1 VEVIPLVLSKTEG
14 HLGLVEA
21 ANRGI
26 PLKILIFADRK
37 AAATGGQPLQDRIL
51 DCVLRGH
58 EPYVRRI
65 SNPQDSTDVEAIL
78 KEATQT
84 REIRIVLADYL
95 ER

>member
-1 VEVIPLVLSKTEG
+1 MFSARQKG

-21 ANRGI
+21 TNRGI
-26 PLKILIFADRK
+26 PLKVLIFADGK
-37 AAATGGQPLQDRIL
+37 AAATGGQPLQDRVL
-51 DCVLRGH
+51 ECVLRGYG
-58 EPYVRRI
+58 PYLRRI

-84 REIRIVLADYL
+84 REMRIVLADYR